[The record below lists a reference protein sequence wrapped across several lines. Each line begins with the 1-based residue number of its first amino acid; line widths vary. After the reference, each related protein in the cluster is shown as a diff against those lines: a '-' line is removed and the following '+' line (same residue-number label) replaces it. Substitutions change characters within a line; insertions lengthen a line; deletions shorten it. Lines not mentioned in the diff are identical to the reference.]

1 MEEVR
6 RVTTVRK
13 PKKTTT
19 ILLVI
24 VGFLGLALLG
34 VALYFYT
41 IGDSSK
47 DTQPS
52 QKSCAC
58 YYIDPAVISECG
70 DPRRGFIFETK
81 TVSEDTTCK
90 ASCSTNNLSTNLLN
104 SSTQQDL
111 YQICQLDSIVDMR
124 CSEMLIKDSNGKI
137 VTGEISADEKITVE
151 ATFDSEYANYKIIVN
166 NEPADPD
173 TTSTDKLTI
182 KKTLSGF
189 TTSSLN
195 IVATGTDSSGE
206 QINSPICRKLIDV
219 NLSAASTTNDLVIT
233 TRTADGVFKISGMTI
248 GVGNITEDTTLS
260 ITFSFDTGEHANL
273 TMQKGFTLD
282 TSKGEITIL
291 EKDLY
296 DPSNFSVAR
305 SFSDFDSYVGEVKIT
320 AELKNTATNTIIGTV
335 SKTITFP
342 EKKELEE
349 EKTPAEES
357 SFQVTNTGDI
367 SCIERV
373 TPNNRA
379 QFTLT
384 ATNHSTVAQ
393 TIVSIKDKLPLG
405 FTYIDGSTKING
417 VAVEDGDYVTKTN
430 IGDTIEIVWKKG
442 DGWSLSSGQSL
453 TISFQS
459 EAGAN
464 ALTGKNQNEVVIT
477 PSQIPTDPSQLS
489 TEYVILVAQ
498 DCDNPEGSIKE
509 EETPSTP
516 QTGIFD
522 STLDRV
528 IIGLMVVILGWY
540 VYNRPFGQIIAKKF
554 VDSGVYKEAEMTSLK
569 IFNPKKYFEEKT
581 IKKLS
586 KKRKVS

>member
-6 RVTTVRK
+6 RVTTVKK
-13 PKKTTT
+13 PKKITT

-41 IGDSSK
+41 IGDPSK
-47 DTQPS
+47 DTQTS

-58 YYIDPAVISECG
+58 YYIDPSIISECG

-81 TVSEDTTCK
+81 TVSEDATCK
-90 ASCSTNNLSTNLLN
+90 ASCATTNLSTNLLN
-104 SSTQQDL
+104 SDTQQDL
-111 YQICQLDSIVDMR
+111 YQICQLDSIVDIR
-124 CSEMLIKDSNGKI
+124 CNEMLIKDSNGKI
-137 VTGEISADEKITVE
+137 VTGKISSDEEITVE
-151 ATFDSEYANYKIIVN
+151 ATFDKEYTNYKIIVN
-166 NEPADPD
+166 NEPVDPD

-182 KKTLSGF
+182 KKKLSGF

-195 IVATGTDSSGE
+195 IVATGTDSTGE

-219 NLSAASTTNDLVIT
+219 DLNATSTTNNLIIA
-233 TRTADGVFKISGMTI
+233 TRTVDGVFKISGMTM
-248 GVGNITEDTTLS
+248 GVGNMTEDTALN

-273 TMQKGFTLD
+273 IMQKGFTLD

-296 DPSNFSVAR
+296 DASNFSVAR
-305 SFSDFDSYVGEVKIT
+305 SFSDLDNYVGDVLIS
-320 AELKNTATNTIIGTV
+320 AELKNTATNTIIGSV
-335 SKTITFP
+335 SKTVTYP
-342 EKKELEE
+342 AKEEIEE
-349 EKTPAEES
+349 EEETPTEES
-357 SFQVTNTGDI
+357 KFQVTSTGDI

-373 TPNNRA
+373 TPDNQA
-379 QFTLT
+379 QFTLN

-405 FTYIDGSTKING
+405 FKYIDGSTKING
-417 VAVEDGDYVTKTN
+417 AAVEDDDYVTQTTV
-430 IGDTIEIVWKKG
+430 GDAIEIVWKKG
-442 DGWSLSSGQSL
+442 DGWSLSAGQSL
-453 TISFQS
+453 AISFQS

-464 ALTGKNQNEVVIT
+464 ALTGNNQNEVVIT
-477 PSQIPTDPSQLS
+477 PAQIPADPSELS

-498 DCDNPEGSIKE
+498 DCDNPEGSI

-516 QTGIFD
+516 ETGIFD
-522 STLDRV
+522 STLGKI
-528 IIGLMVVILGWY
+528 IIGLIVVILGWY
-540 VYNRPFGQIIAKKF
+540 IYNKPFGQIIAKKF

-569 IFNPKKYFEEKT
+569 IFNPRKYFEEKT

-586 KKRKVS
+586 KKRKEL